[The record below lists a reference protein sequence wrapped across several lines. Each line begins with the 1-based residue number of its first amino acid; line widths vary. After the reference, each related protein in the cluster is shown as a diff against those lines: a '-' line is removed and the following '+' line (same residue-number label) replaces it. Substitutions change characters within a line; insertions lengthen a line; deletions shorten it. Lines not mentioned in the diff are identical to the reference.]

1 MLVEVP
7 HEVAYSFWNKKKLS
21 YTLFF
26 FQTDKE
32 KKSLRSLECILSS
45 PRDVLTKI
53 HLSSTFMYG

>member
-32 KKSLRSLECILSS
+32 KKIPKKSRMHIEFSQRCINQNSL
-45 PRDVLTKI
+45 K
-53 HLSSTFMYG
+53 